1 MKLVASLFAGLI
13 LLGATTASAQQVLK
27 LTFTDPDDPTTVAT
41 AAEMHVLAGALERF
55 TGGQIK
61 AEIYPNGQ
69 LGDQKSMIQQ
79 VRRGTIGM
87 ANIAS
92 GVLASLYSP
101 KLGIVDLPF
110 LFESRSHLRKA
121 LDVNNPM
128 IKQLLDEVAKDSG
141 IRILSLNPY
150 GFRHMTTK
158 DKEVREPK
166 DLAGLKMRT
175 MEVVP
180 HQEMMKAM
188 GASPVPIPY
197 LELYTSLQT
206 GVVSGQENPPTN
218 IIQQKFY
225 QVQQHMTETSHLMT
239 VGALIANEEWYQ
251 KLTPEMR
258 AAVNHAVR
266 ESDLAHDGVGA
277 VQAILSTKK
286 LREFGMKIYTP
297 TPDEMKKFRQATEA
311 PVRGWAEQQ
320 WGKPFVDG
328 FYKALADAAKY

>member
-1 MKLVASLFAGLI
+1 MKLVASLFAGMMM
-13 LLGATTASAQQVLK
+13 LGATAAPAQQGLK
-27 LTFTDPDDPTTVAT
+27 LTFTDPNEPTTVAT
-41 AAEMHVLAGALERF
+41 AAEMLVLQGALERF
-55 TGGQIK
+55 SGGKIT
-61 AEIYPNGQ
+61 AEIFPNGQ

-110 LFESRSHLRKA
+110 MFRSRSHLRKS
-121 LDVNNPM
+121 LDVNNPFV
-128 IKQLLDEVAKDSG
+128 KQLLDEVAKDSG

-166 DLAGLKMRT
+166 DLAGLKIRT

-218 IIQQKFY
+218 VIQQKFY
-225 QVQQHMTETSHLMT
+225 QVQGHLSTTGHVMT

-251 KLTPEMR
+251 KLTPELR
-258 AAVNHAVR
+258 SAVIHAVR
-266 ESDLAHDGVGA
+266 EADLAHDGIGA
-277 VQAILSTKK
+277 VQDIQSMEK
-286 LREFGMKIYTP
+286 LKGFGMKIYNP
-297 TPDEMKKFRQATEA
+297 TPEEMTKFRQATEG
-311 PVRGWAEQQ
+311 PVRGWAEKQ
-320 WGKPFVDG
+320 WGKEFVDG
-328 FYKALADAAKY
+328 FYKVLAEAEKY